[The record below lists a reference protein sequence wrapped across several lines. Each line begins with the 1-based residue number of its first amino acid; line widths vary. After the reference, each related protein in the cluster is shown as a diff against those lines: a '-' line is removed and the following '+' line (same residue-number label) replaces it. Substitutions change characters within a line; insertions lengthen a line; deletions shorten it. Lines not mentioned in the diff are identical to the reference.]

1 MDWLQDLMREEGLE
15 PQSSANASLRAKL
28 LGQADR
34 MLSVLSKYKGG
45 DELDGAGSKYWWAP
59 QSVDGQRRVV
69 MRAGSKTVDGSAV
82 YVNNTLTDVRNAVE
96 KMRTVIERSKD
107 AQWADEEERRKKS
120 DTACCSYV

>member
-1 MDWLQDLMREEGLE
+1 MDWLRDLMREEGLE

-34 MLSVLSKYKGG
+34 MLSVLSKYKGE
-45 DELDGAGSKYWWAP
+45 DELDGNSSKYWWAP

-107 AQWADEEERRKKS
+107 AQWADEEERRKKK
-120 DTACCSYV
+120 

>member
-34 MLSVLSKYKGG
+34 MLSVLSKCE

-107 AQWADEEERRKKS
+107 AQWADEEERRRKK
-120 DTACCSYV
+120 